1 MTYKELFAEIY
12 IKYGK
17 KNFQDGPALLELVKK
32 VDPEISTRQYTVIDY
47 LTRQNNIAKL
57 MEVRFAPAKRQ
68 EETIVYIAQT
78 MNEDYF
84 IPFDQTEEAAK
95 GFLSVFQHGSRKEM
109 KEIQQEYDE
118 SEAPTVIMEPIK
130 IDNDSAPVLDSFSQ
144 TVAESEKEPEESE
157 ASGDTV
163 IFASN
168 PLASASDV
176 IIIDKDEEGID
187 YTPKYEDESVQVRKP
202 KKVKGKKAKKIKEV
216 KEVKEEKHSS
226 GRLSTILLIIL
237 FILLFA
243 CIAALLYYLKKMNI
257 L

>member
-32 VDPEISTRQYTVIDY
+32 VDPEISPRQYTVIDY

-95 GFLSVFQHGSRKEM
+95 GFLAVFQHGSRKEM
-109 KEIQQEYDE
+109 NEIQQEYDE

-130 IDNDSAPVLDSFSQ
+130 IDNDSAPVLDTYPLNQ
-144 TVAESEKEPEESE
+144 AEELSDDEQPEEE
-157 ASGDTV
+157 VSGDTMV
-163 IFASN
+163 FAQN
-168 PLASASDV
+168 PLASSPEV
-176 IIIDKDEEGID
+176 IVIDKDEEGID

-202 KKVKGKKAKKIKEV
+202 KKVKGKKAKKIQ
-216 KEVKEEKHSS
+216 EVKEEKPSS
-226 GRLSTILLIIL
+226 GRLSTILLVIL